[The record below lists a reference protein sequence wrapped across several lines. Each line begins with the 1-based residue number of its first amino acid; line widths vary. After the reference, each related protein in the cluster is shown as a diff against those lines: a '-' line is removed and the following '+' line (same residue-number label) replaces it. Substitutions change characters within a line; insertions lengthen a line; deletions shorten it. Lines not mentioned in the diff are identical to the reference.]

1 MGAQYVITKSK
12 RHGQD
17 SIKYVKGSGAKVTS
31 QETPTQCVQNVR
43 NNYRDILKND
53 AKGANEITIAYR
65 KYGTRNKFPCFALS
79 VPGKA
84 DYYIEVDI
92 KLRESG
98 EYADYEETG
107 FLISQK
113 DFTRDRESVWAPG
126 EANPPYERLLQGTL
140 EYRNQSEQ
148 EFRRQLREVAVKAA
162 PKISQK
168 DLRVLVFGPRN
179 DRRTDV
185 INWTQMTIRAL
196 NASGHKFQI
205 SRVFFDAGKIEV
217 RFYDYLRSGVNF

>member
-1 MGAQYVITKSK
+1 MANQFTRPRIASNLDMGAQYVITKSK

-31 QETPTQCVQNVR
+31 KETPTQCVQNVR

-126 EANPPYERLLQGTL
+126 EANPPYERLLQARSNIETKASKSLGA
-140 EYRNQSEQ
+140 NSEKLLSKLHPKFPKKTS
-148 EFRRQLREVAVKAA
+148 ESSFSA
-162 PKISQK
+162 PETIE
-168 DLRVLVFGPRN
+168 GP
-179 DRRTDV
+179 T
-185 INWTQMTIRAL
+185 
-196 NASGHKFQI
+196 
-205 SRVFFDAGKIEV
+205 
-217 RFYDYLRSGVNF
+217 